1 MFRWR
6 RIVVFADPSDATTR
20 VYQYDDNLNPVHVF
34 EIPASYTHKFT
45 NSFYDSLLVASNGRV
60 YTTGLIDGA
69 ASLEVAVVELDPVT
83 GAVNVLS
90 GEGLSLDGLYGTGRL
105 FVTELGEEVIVYV
118 AGTTGVVT
126 RLSDGVTIDAFELGA
141 TTGSYV
147 ASPVLLADGSG
158 DADALL
164 FVATDNTVT
173 IVPDTGLYE
182 DTDAP
187 WPGPRRDPRMQ
198 ATLP

>member
-1 MFRWR
+1 M
-6 RIVVFADPSDATTR
+6 
-20 VYQYDDNLNPVHVF
+20 HG
-34 EIPASYTHKFT
+34 
-45 NSFYDSLLVASNGRV
+45 GRV
-60 YTTGLIDGA
+60 SCACTGTGVPPANSVRLPPRA
-69 ASLEVAVVELDPVT
+69 RPSRPVT